1 MFTTNLISL
10 LRTFSAEEFRSFGKF
25 ISSPYYNT
33 HRDVIRYYSFL
44 RKFYPSYSG
53 RGFTRENIFAHI
65 YPGRK
70 YNDNE
75 FQKLNSALNHLG
87 NQFIMSQHERF
98 NADFNL
104 LTQFVERNLSRQFRA
119 LYKKVYA
126 YLDKEEGL
134 DNMIYVKKIL
144 LITLYI
150 KFKMNSDD
158 QKDVCENIIERGN
171 YFAYQS
177 LMWIMIQNRDM
188 RTNYNAFNFE
198 YISSNANMFIESVD
212 IEKIISGLNFEE
224 NRLGG
229 YLKYYVYCILITL
242 HPEIPEYYELFK
254 SSFAGIYNDVNK
266 LEKSNFLSRQQ
277 SYILKKAQSG
287 DLSLLAELLDSYR
300 KYFRNKEIFEN
311 GIIPMPPFRN
321 SVMVSGCLKDTEFME
336 ELSEKF
342 SSCLFPGYS
351 EDAKRFSRACLL
363 FVNGEFEKVLETLSI
378 ITLNYA
384 PFKIDVKNLLIKTFY
399 ELNFTEQMLD
409 LIDSFRHFISG
420 NKMLSG
426 ISAQRQLAMI
436 RILKHM
442 AMARSGSGKT
452 SIERVKKELNSADLV
467 YIDRLWIDEK
477 IAELER
483 NGNRSK

>member
-44 RKFYPSYSG
+44 RKFYPSFAG

-134 DNMIYVKKIL
+134 DNMIFVKKIL

-150 KFKMNSDD
+150 KFKMNTDD
-158 QKDVCENIIERGN
+158 QKDVCENIIERGD

-188 RTNYNAFNFE
+188 RTNYNVFNFE
-198 YISSNANMFIESVD
+198 YRSSNANRFIESVD
-212 IEKIISGLNFEE
+212 IEKIIRGLKFEE
-224 NRLGG
+224 NRLGR

-242 HPEIPEYYELFK
+242 HTEIPEYYDLFK
-254 SSFAGIYNDVNK
+254 SSFAEIYNDVNK

-277 SYILKKAQSG
+277 SYIMKKAQLG
-287 DLSLLAELLDSYR
+287 DLSLLGELLDSYR

-321 SVMVSGCLKDTEFME
+321 SVMVSVCLKDTEFME
-336 ELSEKF
+336 ELSEKY
-342 SSCLFPGYS
+342 SACLFHGYS
-351 EDAKRFSRACLL
+351 EDARRFSRACLF
-363 FVNGEFEKVLETLSI
+363 FVRGEFEKVLETLSI
-378 ITLNYA
+378 ISLTYA
-384 PFKIDVKNLLIKTFY
+384 PFKIDVKNLLLKTFY
-399 ELNFTEQMLD
+399 ELNFTEQLLD
-409 LIDSFRHFISG
+409 MIDSFRHFVSRSRT
-420 NKMLSG
+420 LSG
-426 ISAQRQLAMI
+426 VSAQRQLGMLN
-436 RILKHM
+436 ILKHL
-442 AMARSGSGKT
+442 AIAKTGTGKT
-452 SIERVKKELNSADLV
+452 KYEDVNNEFCCADLV
-467 YIDRLWIDEK
+467 FYDRLWLNEK
-477 IAELER
+477 IAELE
-483 NGNRSK
+483 K

>member
-1 MFTTNLISL
+1 MFATNLISL

-25 ISSPYYNT
+25 ISSPFYNT

-44 RKFYPSYSG
+44 RKFYPSFAG

-87 NQFIMSQHERF
+87 NQFIMSRHERF
-98 NADFNL
+98 EADFNL
-104 LTQFVERNLSRQFRA
+104 LTQFVERNLGRQFRV
-119 LYKKVYA
+119 LYRKVYS

-134 DNMIYVKKIL
+134 DNMIFVKKIM

-150 KFKMNSDD
+150 KFKMNADD

-188 RTNYNAFNFE
+188 RTNFNAFNYE
-198 YISSNANMFIESVD
+198 YRSSNANRFIESVD
-212 IEKIISGLNFEE
+212 IEKLISGLEFEE
-224 NRLGG
+224 NRLGR

-242 HPEIPEYYELFK
+242 HPDVAEYYKYFK
-254 SSFAGIYNDVNK
+254 SSYEEIFNEVNK

-277 SYILKKAQSG
+277 SYILKKAQLG
-287 DLSLLAELLDSYR
+287 DLSLLGELLDSYR

-321 SVMVSGCLKDTEFME
+321 SVLVSICLKDTEFME

-342 SSCLFPGYS
+342 SGCLYPGYS

-363 FVNGEFEKVLETLSI
+363 FVRGEFEKVLETLSI
-378 ITLNYA
+378 ISFTYA
-384 PFKIDVKNLLIKTFY
+384 PFKIDVKNLLLKTFY
-399 ELNFTEQMLD
+399 ELNFTEQLLD
-409 LIDSFRHFISG
+409 MIDSFRHFVSG
-420 NKMLSG
+420 SRTLSE
-426 ISAQRQLAMI
+426 ISARRQLAMI
-436 RILKHM
+436 NILKHL
-442 AMARSGSGKT
+442 ALARTGSGKT
-452 SIERVKKELNSADLV
+452 SIEGVKKELNSVNLA
-467 YIDRLWIDEK
+467 YTDRLWIHEK
-477 IAELER
+477 IAELE
-483 NGNRSK
+483 SK